1 MPHEFRYYVYIMTNK
16 WNRVLYT
23 GITNDLVRRV
33 WEHKNG
39 HMKGFTKKFQ
49 VHKLIYYEIHQDVLN
64 AIAREKQI
72 KNRSRRIKEE
82 LVKQMNPWWDDL
94 SDKLI

>member
-1 MPHEFRYYVYIMTNK
+1 MPNEPQYYVYIMTNK

-23 GITNDLVRRV
+23 GITNDLIRRV
-33 WEHKNG
+33 WEHKSG
-39 HMKGFTKKFQ
+39 HMKGFTMKFR
-49 VHKLIYYEIHQDVLN
+49 VHKLIYYEIYRDVLG

-72 KNRSRRIKEE
+72 KNGSRRKKEE
-82 LVKQMNPWWDDL
+82 LVKKMNPWWDDL